1 MDWKNRIYCGKL
13 TPEYAGTKVLL
24 YGWVDAIRTHT
35 NVIFIHL
42 RDISGIVQV
51 VFNDQCDEQV
61 HDLARTLKEEYVLE
75 IRGHVEM
82 RANGTENSNIRTS
95 TIEVIALEMNVISH
109 SKGLPFKISEKA
121 MFANEITKNNPDA
134 IDEEIRLRY
143 RYLEL
148 RRPSYQERF
157 IFKQRILQTI
167 REYLFR
173 NNFIELDTPFLT
185 KSTPEGAR
193 DYLVP
198 SRIHKGSFYALPQS
212 PQLFKQLFMMSG
224 FDRYYQIVR
233 CFRDEDLRA
242 NRQPEFTQLD
252 IEASFIDEEFLFQHM
267 EALTSQLFAM
277 NGIELPLPF
286 PRMCYDE
293 AMSRYGSDKPD
304 LRFAMDFKDV
314 TAILSHT
321 EYTIFKKII
330 GKHGVIK
337 GFCIKGQADALSKNV
352 LQNEYAF
359 QIAPSFGAKGMTW
372 MKVIDGELESNI
384 AQFFSETEKS
394 ALMECMG
401 AENGDVIIMV
411 ADVSLELVNS
421 VLNNLR
427 LHFANRLG
435 IVPKDKFCP
444 MWIIDFPMFELKDGK
459 LNALHHPFTMPSQS
473 DFDPKNP
480 HDLLALKSRGY
491 DMVINGEEVGGG
503 SVRIHDNKLQKK
515 IFQAL
520 GFSPDDAKLKFGY
533 FLEALKYG
541 TPPHAGIALGM
552 DRLVAMIMKLNS
564 IREVIPF
571 PKNKN
576 AICPLTNA
584 PTAVSDLQLKELGL
598 NLSAFAKK
606 ARKEG

>member
-1 MDWKNRIYCGKL
+1 MDWKNRVYCGKL
-13 TPEYAGTKVLL
+13 TADDADKNVLL

-51 VFNDQCDEQV
+51 VFNDKCSAEV
-61 HDLARTLKEEYVLE
+61 HDLARTLKEEFLLE
-75 IRGHVEM
+75 IRGTVSL
-82 RANGTENSNIRTS
+82 RAKGTENPNIRTS
-95 TIEVIALEMNVISH
+95 TIEVIAQELIIISH
-109 SKGLPFKISEKA
+109 AKKLPFKISEKA
-121 MFANEITKNNPDA
+121 MFANEITRNNPDN
-134 IDEEIRLRY
+134 IDEELRLRF

-157 IFKQRILQTI
+157 MLRQRVLQKM
-167 REYLFR
+167 REYMFN

-198 SRIHKGSFYALPQS
+198 SRIHKGAFYALPQS
-212 PQLFKQLFMMSG
+212 PQLFKQLFMIGG

-252 IEASFIDEEFLFQHM
+252 IEASFVDEEFIFKHL
-267 EALTSQLFAM
+267 EALTIQLFAL
-277 NGIELPLPF
+277 NGITLPSPF
-286 PRMCYDE
+286 QRMTYAE
-293 AMSRYGSDKPD
+293 AMERYGSDKPD
-304 LRFAMDFKDV
+304 LRFGMDFKDV
-314 TAILSHT
+314 TDIMANT

-330 GKHGVIK
+330 GNKGFIK
-337 GFCIKGQADALSKNV
+337 GFCIKGQAETLSKNV

-372 MKVIDGELESNI
+372 MKVVNGELESNI
-384 AQFFSETEKS
+384 AQFFSEQEKMQ
-394 ALMECMG
+394 LMEWMN
-401 AENGDVIIMV
+401 AENGDVVIMI
-411 ADVSLELVNS
+411 ADSSMNLINS

-435 IVPKDKFCP
+435 IIPRDKFCP
-444 MWIIDFPMFELKDGK
+444 VWITEFPMFELKDGK
-459 LNALHHPFTMPSQS
+459 LNALHHPFTMPAVT
-473 DFDPKNP
+473 DFDPK
-480 HDLLALKSRGY
+480 DRDELLRMKSKGY

-503 SVRIHDNKLQKK
+503 SVRIHDSKIQKK

-520 GFSPDDAKLKFGY
+520 GLSSDEAKEKFGF

-541 TPPHAGIALGM
+541 TPPHAGIALGL
-552 DRLVAMIMKLNS
+552 DRLVAMIMKLSS

-576 AICPLTNA
+576 ALCPLTLA
-584 PTAVSDLQLKELGL
+584 PTTVSETQLKELGL
-598 NLSAFAKK
+598 NLSAFARK
-606 ARKEG
+606 ARSEK